1 MAAQTSGFTVPRQG
15 QTTFVAINQNIED
28 PLVLNSYLDDI
39 DAAPAAPK
47 ASAFGSYSESLVGAP
62 PIALT
67 FVVAPEPA
75 PVNGHSASTLGSFQD
90 NLAGA
95 PPIALNY
102 VVPEPAPVN
111 ALNGGSA
118 PALQSFQ
125 DNLTGAPPISLNF
138 IVPEPAPVIEDA
150 SSSLGSY
157 LDNLANSL
165 PLVSTYAVPETVA
178 VAAQAVQA
186 APNTGSYLNALSP

>member
-47 ASAFGSYSESLVGAP
+47 ASAFGSYSESLAGAP
-62 PIALT
+62 PIALNY
-67 FVVAPEPA
+67 VAPEPA
-75 PVNGHSASTLGSFQD
+75 PVNGHSASTLGSFLD

-157 LDNLANSL
+157 LDNLANS
-165 PLVSTYAVPETVA
+165 YAVPETVA

-186 APNTGSYLNALSP
+186 ASNTGSYLNALSP